1 MRKIL
6 VLAGFCV
13 AVAGALGTI
22 SVVGG
27 LVHANSPR
35 SIEKHQKFS
44 DVFLAIKPGDE
55 VTFLNR
61 DGKTHHI
68 VSQTPG
74 YDLDTGELQP
84 GASKDIVFNRKG
96 IIDLVCSL
104 HPEMKTTIYVR
115 TSPKQPEAVPGAAD
129 IEPSVPHTTIDLLS
143 AS

>member
-1 MRKIL
+1 MGKIFA
-6 VLAGFCV
+6 LAGFGL
-13 AVAGALGTI
+13 AVAG
-22 SVVGG
+22 VVGMLSIKG
-27 LVHANSPR
+27 GDVHANSPR

-84 GASKDIVFNRKG
+84 GTSKDVVFNRKG
-96 IIDLVCSL
+96 VIDLVCSL

-115 TSPKQPEAVPGAAD
+115 TSPKQPEALPGAAEV
-129 IEPSVPHTTIDLLS
+129 EPSAPHTTIDLLS